1 MDFNEKLQALRKQKG
16 LTQEELAEALFVSR
30 TAVSKWESGRGFPNI
45 ESLKAISN
53 LFSVSIDELL
63 SGEQLLFI
71 AENESEQK
79 RENIRDLIYG
89 LLDLSSALF
98 LFLPIFANRV
108 NGEIYEASLL
118 ALSGVSTFL
127 KVGYITL
134 VSIMILWGIIILA
147 SQNFG
152 GVKWKNIRVRI
163 SLLLSIFGMLSF
175 TLSLQ
180 PYGAVLLFV
189 FLIIKVLMLK
199 K

>member
-1 MDFNEKLQALRKQKG
+1 MDFNEKLQTLRKQKG
-16 LTQEELAEALFVSR
+16 LTQEELAEALYVSR

-79 RENIRDLIYG
+79 RGNIRDLVYG

-108 NGEIYEASLL
+108 NGEIYEVSLL
-118 ALSGVSTFL
+118 ALSGSSFYL
-127 KVGYITL
+127 KVGYIAF
-134 VSIMILWGIIILA
+134 VSLMILWGVVSLA
-147 SQNFG
+147 LQNFG
-152 GVKWKNIRVRI
+152 GVKWKNIRVKI
-163 SLLLSIFGMLSF
+163 SLLLSIFGMLLF